1 MTTVGRGSL
10 YFHYIEFRSNL
21 EIQVKKQVEAVII
34 KSKKI
39 NKS

>member
-10 YFHYIEFRSNL
+10 YFHYIEFPSNL
-21 EIQVKKQVEAVII
+21 EIQVKKKVEAVII

-39 NKS
+39 NR